1 MAPKKDPAGS
11 VKSPVEAVPASQS
24 SGKAPTALE
33 SKRVELER
41 RLSLVSSELTD
52 DEVAAVMGRFEPSKL
67 IHDFNKVHRGTMH
80 FAAFYARGL
89 FAHRFYTWRSSF
101 AASDVQLG
109 EGSQHG
115 DTD

>member
-1 MAPKKDPAGS
+1 MAPKKDAAGS
-11 VKSPVEAVPASQS
+11 VKSPVEAVPASQL

-80 FAAFYARGL
+80 F
-89 FAHRFYTWRSSF
+89 TVSTPV
-101 AASDVQLG
+101 AS
-109 EGSQHG
+109 
-115 DTD
+115 

>member
-1 MAPKKDPAGS
+1 MAPKKDAA
-11 VKSPVEAVPASQS
+11 VKSPIEAVPASQS
-24 SGKAPTALE
+24 SGMSGKAPTALE

-80 FAAFYARGL
+80 F
-89 FAHRFYTWRSSF
+89 TVSTPV
-101 AASDVQLG
+101 AS
-109 EGSQHG
+109 
-115 DTD
+115 

>member
-1 MAPKKDPAGS
+1 MAPKKDAA

-67 IHDFNKVHRGTMH
+67 IHDFNKVHRGTMPLH
-80 FAAFYARGL
+80 SFLRPWPL
-89 FAHRFYTWRSSF
+89 SPPVDTWRSSF